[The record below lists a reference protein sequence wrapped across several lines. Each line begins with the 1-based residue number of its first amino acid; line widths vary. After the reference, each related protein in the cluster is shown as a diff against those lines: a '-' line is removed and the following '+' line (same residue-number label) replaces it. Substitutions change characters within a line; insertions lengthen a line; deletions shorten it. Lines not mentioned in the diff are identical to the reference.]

1 MKGAQEVPIE
11 SQVMRKLLIALL
23 VLLVIV
29 AAAALILLKKKN
41 AVLDSG
47 EVERIAARLLP
58 GASPPAGLQGVV
70 AFTLDDLQVA
80 ILAPGLPQ
88 AKAENL
94 GAGQLRIII
103 ASPQSD
109 QPPQP
114 GEILEKISQVRKE
127 KSEAMETLSKNPVA
141 LTIGGKPYPAQE
153 SKLKV
158 REGGKL
164 LREDFTILLVDKHP
178 VVLMLSGN
186 EENYPAAAR
195 DEFLGRLTPPS
206 GPPHPQLPDLASKLP
221 AVKPPGLPVGK
232 PPGLPVGKPPGLPV
246 GKLPG
251 PPAGKLPQPPALA
264 RPSIPKPSVPRP
276 RVPRPRPPGPGMP
289 EGPPGSGGPPG
300 PPGF

>member
-1 MKGAQEVPIE
+1 
-11 SQVMRKLLIALL
+11 MRKLLIVVL
-23 VLLVIV
+23 VLLVIL
-29 AAAALILLKKKN
+29 AAAALIFLKKKD
-41 AVLDSG
+41 AVLDSQ
-47 EVERIAARLLP
+47 EVEPIAARLLP
-58 GASPPAGLQGVV
+58 GASPPAGLKGVL
-70 AFTLDDLQVA
+70 ALKLDDLQVA

-94 GAGQLRIII
+94 AAGQLRIIV

-114 GEILEKISQVRKE
+114 AEILERISQVQKE
-127 KSEAMETLSKNPVA
+127 KSAAMETLSKNPVA
-141 LTIGGKPYPAQE
+141 LMIGGKPYPAQE

-178 VVLMLSGN
+178 VILMLTGN
-186 EENYPAAAR
+186 EENYPSAAR
-195 DEFLGRLTPPS
+195 DEFLGRLNPPS

-221 AVKPPGLPVGK
+221 KPPGLPLGK
-232 PPGLPVGKPPGLPV
+232 PPGLPVGKPPGP
-246 GKLPG
+246 PG
-251 PPAGKLPQPPALA
+251 PPGGKPPGPHALA
-264 RPSIPKPSVPRP
+264 RPSIPKPSIPKPSVPRP
-276 RVPRPRPPGPGMP
+276 HVPRPPGPGMP